1 MRITRLG
8 SVAVVAVL
16 ALGGCNEQ
24 GYIDPGYPG
33 PSSYPGYSS
42 YSGPGRVPQQ
52 AGTAGD
58 ALQRYDAMVRA
69 ESAARSCRGRLDPPQ
84 EQRFAAVLSQAESD
98 AAGQLASSS
107 GAPGNEGA
115 VWQELGSRRA
125 ANERDAASLARQR
138 GCRSGPVEE
147 LIGAYRNFAAL
158 G

>member
-8 SVAVVAVL
+8 SAAVVAVL

-33 PSSYPGYSS
+33 QSGYPGYST
-42 YSGPGRVPQQ
+42 YSGAGRLPQHSS
-52 AGTAGD
+52 TAGD

-69 ESAARSCRGRLDPPQ
+69 ESAARSCRVRLDPQQ
-84 EQRFAAVLSQAESD
+84 EQRFGQVLSQAESE
-98 AAGQLASSS
+98 AAGQLAGAS
-107 GAPGNEGA
+107 GAPGNESA

-125 ANERDAASLARQR
+125 ANERDAATLARQR
-138 GCRSGPVEE
+138 GCNSGPVEE
-147 LIGAYRNFAAL
+147 LIGSYRNFAAL

>member
-8 SVAVVAVL
+8 SAAVVAVL

-33 PSSYPGYSS
+33 QSGYPGYSS

-52 AGTAGD
+52 AGYAGD

-69 ESAARSCRGRLDPPQ
+69 EAAARSCRVRLDPRQ
-84 EQRFAAVLSQAESD
+84 EQRFGQVLSQAESD
-98 AAGQLASSS
+98 AAGQLADAS
-107 GAPGNEGA
+107 GAPGGESA

-138 GCRSGPVEE
+138 GCNSGPVEE
-147 LIGAYRNFAAL
+147 LIGAYRNFAAT

>member
-1 MRITRLG
+1 MRLTRFA
-8 SVAVVAVL
+8 SAAAAAL
-16 ALGGCNEQ
+16 ALGAC
-24 GYIDPGYPG
+24 
-33 PSSYPGYSS
+33 
-42 YSGPGRVPQQ
+42 VPQQ
-52 AGTAGD
+52 PIYYPEPAPAAPQPGYAGD

-69 ESAARSCRGRLDPPQ
+69 ESAARSCRVRLDPQQ

-98 AAGQLASSS
+98 AAGQLANSS
-107 GAPGNEGA
+107 GAPA
-115 VWQELGSRRA
+115 SQSVVWQELGSRRA

>member
-1 MRITRLG
+1 MRITSLG

-33 PSSYPGYSS
+33 SSSYPGYSS

-52 AGTAGD
+52 ASTAGD

-69 ESAARSCRGRLDPPQ
+69 ESAARSCRVRLDPQQ
-84 EQRFAAVLSQAESD
+84 EQRFGQVLSQAESE
-98 AAGQLASSS
+98 AAGQLANSS
-107 GAPGNEGA
+107 GAPASQSA

-125 ANERDAASLARQR
+125 ANERDAATLARQR